1 MTHLY
6 VHSFDISLGR
16 LHAAVNRSGA
26 VVRLSWADI
35 SSEYEPSEIEINKYA
50 CGELEYQ
57 LDQYFREERKTFTVP
72 VYLSGTEFQQT
83 VWNRLRKINFGET
96 ITYGTLA
103 RKVGRAN
110 AAQAVGNAV
119 AVNPVVILVPCHRVI
134 PSSNGI
140 GNYARRY
147 LGEEEGRSI
156 KRSLLKLEKALHD

>member
-1 MTHLY
+1 MTRLY
-6 VHSFDISLGR
+6 THSFSTPAGT
-16 LHAAVNRSGA
+16 LHAAVDRSGA

-35 SSEYEPSEIEINKYA
+35 SGDFDPDEVEVNKYA

-57 LDQYFREERKTFTVP
+57 LDQYFRGERKTFSVP
-72 VYLSGTEFQQT
+72 VSLSGTEFQIT

-96 ITYGTLA
+96 ITYGALA

-119 AVNPVVILVPCHRVI
+119 AINPIVLIVPCHRVI

-140 GNYARRY
+140 GNYARRN
-147 LGEEEGRSI
+147 LPEDRGRSI
-156 KRSLLKLEKALHD
+156 KQTLLELEGAL